1 MRDGL
6 VGRVGRGGAA
16 TLMLTS
22 LTLLVPLSSRG
33 EPAEGVSDGGR
44 ARLAYAVEYGEEHDR
59 SVIDALLVG
68 LALEPPESRGRLV
81 AAIDAQICAPKAL
94 KALCRDEVL
103 SARLDEWRVVPEK
116 APVRKSRKSRKRRG
130 RGKRRPPTGKKK
142 SSTPQKAKP
151 AGERQQRAR
160 PSIHSVD
167 SKVPLPVPKRP
178 R

>member
-22 LTLLVPLSSRG
+22 LTLLVPLPSRG

-59 SVIDALLVG
+59 PVIDALLVG
-68 LALEPPESRGRLV
+68 LALERPESRGRLV
-81 AAIDAQICAPKAL
+81 AAIDAQICAQKAL

-103 SARLDEWRVVPEK
+103 SARLAEWRVVPEK
-116 APVRKSRKSRKRRG
+116 APVRKKRRRRP

-151 AGERQQRAR
+151 AGERQKRAR